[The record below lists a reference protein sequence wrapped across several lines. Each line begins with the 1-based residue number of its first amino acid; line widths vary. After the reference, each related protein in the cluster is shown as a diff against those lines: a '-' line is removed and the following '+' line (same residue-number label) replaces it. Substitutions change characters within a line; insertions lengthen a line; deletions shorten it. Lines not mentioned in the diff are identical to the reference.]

1 MDDLGSMPPLSI
13 DDEPIL
19 LPFPICE
26 CMEGDEPATIAYPA
40 LADETGAEEPR
51 SRFHALFDDQAM
63 RGFWALVDQG
73 IVSGASFVTSVL
85 IGHACS
91 RGELGVYYLAMS
103 IVLFVRGIQERIIC
117 VPYMVHC
124 PQRHGRSLAALG
136 GSTLVHQFVLSG
148 VTSLGLAVFL
158 LMLGFFAEPT
168 LPPSV
173 VAVMLA
179 AVPLILLREYVRQYT
194 FAHLQFMSATLL
206 DAAVTAIQ
214 LGGLIVLGWMHQL
227 TVPAI
232 YGVMGAG
239 CGLACLGWYLLR
251 REPFVFDRQSVVA
264 DWHQN
269 WTFGKWVLL
278 SQLVSTMA
286 PSLLPWL
293 LAGVWGMGAT
303 GELAA
308 CSTLAGFANVL
319 LIGLANALT
328 PEAAGAF
335 ARGGS
340 DALWKVLR
348 RAATVFTLI
357 IGGLT
362 VLFFV
367 AGNWLVALVYGNG
380 FAGSGPLLGLLGL
393 TLLAGSIEVVAGNGL
408 WAVDRPRANL
418 RADATNFVVAAAAGA
433 WLVFTMGAMGVALG
447 LCLGALAGSVVR
459 IYTLVTVL
467 RSIDAAQ
474 TVAFALPRPAVFP
487 PDGIADEGSRDE

>member
-1 MDDLGSMPPLSI
+1 MDDLRSMPLPI
-13 DDEPIL
+13 DDTPIL
-19 LPFPICE
+19 LPFPVR
-26 CMEGDEPATIAYPA
+26 EGVGEDVAATIACPA
-40 LADETGAEEPR
+40 PACGPAAEGPR
-51 SRFHALFDDQAM
+51 WSFRSLFDDQAL

-124 PQRHGRSLAALG
+124 PQREGRSLAALG

-148 VTSLGLAVFL
+148 LTSLGLAVFL
-158 LMLGFFAEPT
+158 VVLGFIAEPT

-173 VAVMLA
+173 VAVMLV
-179 AVPLILLREYVRQYT
+179 AVPLVLLREYVRQYT
-194 FAHLQFMSATLL
+194 FAHLQFMTATLL

-214 LGGLIVLGWMHQL
+214 LGGLAALGWMHQL

-232 YGVMGAG
+232 YAIMGAG

-251 REPFVFDRQSVVA
+251 REPFVFDRQSMMA

-278 SQLVSTMA
+278 SQLVSTIA

-293 LAGVWGMGAT
+293 LAGVWGMGST

-335 ARGGS
+335 TRGGS
-340 DALWKVLR
+340 EALWKVLR

-357 IGGLT
+357 IGTLT
-362 VLFFV
+362 ALFFV
-367 AGNWLVALVYGNG
+367 AGNWLVTLVYGDG

-393 TLLAGSIEVVAGNGL
+393 SLLAGSIEVVAGNGL

-418 RADATNFVVAAAAGA
+418 RADVANFVTAAAAGA
-433 WLVFTMGAMGVALG
+433 WLVLAMGAMGVALG
-447 LCLGALAGSVVR
+447 LCLGALVGAIVR
-459 IYTLVTVL
+459 FHTLVMVL
-467 RSIDAAQ
+467 RSIALTETDA
-474 TVAFALPRPAVFP
+474 VALPHPAVFA
-487 PDGIADEGSRDE
+487 PDHFADKGSWDE